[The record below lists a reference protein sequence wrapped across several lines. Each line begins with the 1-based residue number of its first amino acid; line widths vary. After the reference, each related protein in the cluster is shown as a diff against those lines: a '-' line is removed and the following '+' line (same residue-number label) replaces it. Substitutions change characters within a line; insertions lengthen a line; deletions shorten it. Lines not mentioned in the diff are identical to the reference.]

1 MQFLTF
7 ILSSHPSWKPVYYNV
22 DDRLASIIKVELDV
36 DLDNLGKFGRRRT
49 CKQKNKRTKVKIKKN
64 ILSLRSFQMTW

>member
-1 MQFLTF
+1 M
-7 ILSSHPSWKPVYYNV
+7 LSSRPSWKPVYYNV
-22 DDRLASIIKVELDV
+22 DDRLASIIKVDLDV

-49 CKQKNKRTKVKIKKN
+49 YKQKNKSKNQKN